1 MSVVYTR
8 SDSIGRKIV
17 PAPLVTIN
25 KNYEI
30 NEEGTKRGT
39 TYSITLTGTMV
50 PFKGSPSG
58 NFSNIN
64 NAFWTLGGDPP
75 DQAIEVSDGAPFN
88 SLLRKQEALR
98 WLFSEDGGSLEWQPA
113 GGQPPV
119 KLFPKVLSINFS
131 EGQWVN
137 RVDYTI
143 ELEAPWILINGI
155 LPIEDDFATD
165 LISTSTETWSFE
177 EIDGRENEQHRVT
190 HEVSA
195 QGVLGFDGV
204 GGLFENKEAWEHAK
218 DFVDARISGII
229 DDDIMFAALG
239 GTNKTFGRNTRVI
252 RIDED
257 GGTYGVTEEW
267 LLSDFTTFEEQ
278 TFTVDYIQAQDE
290 YNVTYQGVIH
300 GVFQGSKDGEISNI
314 NTAKIAVPS
323 IATAKAITLGRINS
337 FLDGKSIPDFPDK
350 KTFAIN
356 KQDGTVTFTF
366 QWNTSDDSTVFIS
379 EEAQISFSLDNLL
392 NTLTFTQTVEG
403 KGSISQRLDNA
414 ETLVASD
421 DAALI
426 LAKSLANTTLDFF
439 LSSVVRSFNKRTG
452 VIRSSWT
459 WTDRDANSE
468 EVTIQTQ
475 QATPVLAIIPIPGRA
490 AGPIIQDLQTI
501 GSEIIT
507 VTVRSKRNTTEP
519 VLDTIQHG
527 EGGIIIGDN
536 TTFSPQTGVA
546 ERTTRFL
553 KDNKVI

>member
-1 MSVVYTR
+1 MSVIYVR

-25 KNYEI
+25 KNYDI

-39 TYSITLTGTMV
+39 TYAITLTGTLV
-50 PFKGSPSG
+50 PFRGSPSG
-58 NFSNIN
+58 NFTDIEDS
-64 NAFWTLGGDPP
+64 FFTLSGDPP
-75 DQAIEVSDGAPFN
+75 DQTVVGGNEDFN
-88 SLLRKQEALR
+88 RLLRKQEALR

-119 KLFPKVLSINFS
+119 KLFPKVLSINFT

-137 RVDYTI
+137 RVDYII

-177 EIDGRENEQHRVT
+177 EVDGRENEQHRVT

-239 GTNKTFGRNTRVI
+239 GTNRTFGRNTRVI

-278 TFTVDYIQAQDE
+278 TFTVDYIQTEDE
-290 YNVTYQGVIH
+290 FNVTYQGVIH
-300 GVFQGSKDGEISNI
+300 GVFQGSKDGEISNV

-323 IATAKAITLGRINS
+323 IATAKAITLERVNV
-337 FLDGKSIPDFPDK
+337 FLDGKLIPDFPEK
-350 KTFAIN
+350 ETYVIN

-366 QWNTSDDSTVFIS
+366 QWNTSDNSTAFIS
-379 EEAQISFSLDNLL
+379 EEAQLSESLDNLL

-403 KGSISQRLDNA
+403 KGSTSERLDNA
-414 ETLVASD
+414 EALVDSD
-421 DAALI
+421 DNALI
-426 LAKSLANTTLDFF
+426 KAKSLANTTLDFF
-439 LSSVVRSFNKRTG
+439 LASVVRSFNRRTG

-459 WTDRDANSE
+459 WTDRNANSE
-468 EVTIQTQ
+468 ETTIQTQ
-475 QATPVLAIIPIPGRA
+475 GAASILAIIPIPGRA
-490 AGPIIQDLQTI
+490 AGPIIQDMQTV

-507 VTVRSKRNTTEP
+507 VTIRSKRNKTEP
-519 VLDTIQHG
+519 VLDTIEHG
-527 EGGIIIGDN
+527 EDGIIISDN
-536 TTFSPQTGVA
+536 TTFSPETGVA

-553 KDNKVI
+553 KDT